1 MAKDI
6 VAIMKHLGHKKY
18 FIGAHDRGARVA
30 HRLGL
35 DHPQYVNAMILLD
48 IAPTREMYAGTTTEF
63 ARAYWHWFFLIQPK
77 PLPEQI
83 IGKDP
88 EAFWKLK
95 CFNQTSGDNPF
106 TKEALAE
113 YLEAF
118 KNPETIHSS
127 CEDYRAAASID
138 IEHDNEDQKKLTMP
152 ILALWAK
159 RGVIE
164 KCFDALKLWQQRAD
178 KVEGES
184 INATHYMAEEIPEE
198 IAKRMSEFFLRS
210 TKS

>member
-1 MAKDI
+1 MT
-6 VAIMKHLGHKKY
+6 
-18 FIGAHDRGARVA
+18 
-30 HRLGL
+30 
-35 DHPQYVNAMILLD
+35 
-48 IAPTREMYAGTTTEF
+48 IAPTREMCSSF

-118 KNPETIHSS
+118 KNPE
-127 CEDYRAAASID
+127 
-138 IEHDNEDQKKLTMP
+138 DQKKLVMP
-152 ILALWAK
+152 IFFSGIQGKFRAL
-159 RGVIE
+159 
-164 KCFDALKLWQQRAD
+164 
-178 KVEGES
+178 
-184 INATHYMAEEIPEE
+184 
-198 IAKRMSEFFLRS
+198 
-210 TKS
+210 

>member
-1 MAKDI
+1 M
-6 VAIMKHLGHKKY
+6 
-18 FIGAHDRGARVA
+18 
-30 HRLGL
+30 
-35 DHPQYVNAMILLD
+35 
-48 IAPTREMYAGTTTEF
+48 E
-63 ARAYWHWFFLIQPK
+63 
-77 PLPEQI
+77 
-83 IGKDP
+83 
-88 EAFWKLK
+88 
-95 CFNQTSGDNPF
+95 
-106 TKEALAE
+106 E
-113 YLEAF
+113 YLDAF
-118 KNPETIHSS
+118 KNPKTSHSS

-138 IEHDNEDQKKLTMP
+138 IEHDNEDQKKLVMP

-164 KCFDALKLWQQRAD
+164 KCFDALKLWRQRAD